1 MNSLVKWNSQT
12 ILPHLQGN
20 VTTIRPRASLCLS
33 RSRSVHWR
41 PCEELPCPRLSY
53 VTILGGLCLLEGHHR
68 LSLLVPLSSDMS
80 LFQVSMA
87 GYTELCIHMQR
98 VSYEWRTDD
107 ASRRLFTLQTT
118 LCLDLICCRGCIKT
132 YSSTSLSPFP
142 LPKLIPVPLVRLSLP
157 HQHRSNVLRTSG
169 IQKPQWTSTN
179 VG

>member
-20 VTTIRPRASLCLS
+20 VTTIRPRTSLCLS

-142 LPKLIPVPLVRLSLP
+142 LPKLIPVPLVRLSLS